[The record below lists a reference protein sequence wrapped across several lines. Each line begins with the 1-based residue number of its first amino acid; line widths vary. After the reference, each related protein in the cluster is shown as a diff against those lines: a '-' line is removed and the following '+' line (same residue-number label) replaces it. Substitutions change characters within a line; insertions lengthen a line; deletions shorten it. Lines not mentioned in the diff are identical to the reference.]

1 MVTLYKEFHNK
12 GLNILGVSL
21 DKEASK
27 WKEAIQKDQ
36 LNWNHVSNL
45 KQWEDP
51 IAKMYQIES
60 IPSTVIL
67 DSKGNIVAT
76 NLFGEELKT
85 KIKELLTK

>member
-45 KQWEDP
+45 KQWEEP